1 MADQPDTSMIEDES
15 LPGAEERF
23 LSELNKNV
31 SLRELARLM
40 ADGMD
45 PDEAYNMVLAQSKV
59 KKDE

>member
-1 MADQPDTSMIEDES
+1 MTDQPDASMIEDES
-15 LPGAEERF
+15 IPGAEERF
-23 LSELNKNV
+23 LINLNRNV

-45 PDEAYNMVLAQSKV
+45 PDKAYDMVLAQSKV

>member
-1 MADQPDTSMIEDES
+1 MKDTQAASSIEDES

-23 LSELNKNV
+23 LSNLNNDIG
-31 SLRELARLM
+31 LRELARLM

>member
-1 MADQPDTSMIEDES
+1 MAKQFNPPDIEDES

-23 LSELNKNV
+23 LSNLNNDV
-31 SLRELARLM
+31 ALRELARLM

-45 PDEAYNMVLAQSKV
+45 PDEAYDMVLAQSKV

>member
-1 MADQPDTSMIEDES
+1 MADQPDASMIEDES
-15 LPGAEERF
+15 LPGAQERF

-45 PDEAYNMVLAQSKV
+45 PDEAYDIVLAQSKV